1 MRKIMYIMENESIN
15 LSEDTKRM
23 LGYRATR
30 QGVSLKFF
38 IESEL
43 ERIAE
48 EEEDDILYELT
59 LETEG
64 IATQSEQEKFEMY
77 LKSLKK

>member
-1 MRKIMYIMENESIN
+1 MEKESIH

-30 QGVSLKFF
+30 EGISLKSF

-48 EEEDDILYELT
+48 EEEDEILYELS
-59 LETEG
+59 LESEG
-64 IATQSEQEKFEMY
+64 VASQGEKERFEKY

>member
-1 MRKIMYIMENESIN
+1 MENESIH

-23 LGYRATR
+23 LCYRATR
-30 QGVSLKFF
+30 QGVSLKNF

-48 EEEDDILYELT
+48 EEEDEILYELS

-64 IATQSEQEKFEMY
+64 VASMQEQNEFEKY
-77 LKSLKK
+77 LKSLKR

>member
-1 MRKIMYIMENESIN
+1 MEKETIH

-23 LGYRATR
+23 LGYRATK
-30 QGVSLKFF
+30 QGVSLTFY

-43 ERIAE
+43 ERIAA
-48 EEEDDILYELT
+48 EEEDEILYELS

-64 IATQSEQEKFEMY
+64 VASKSEQEQFEKY
-77 LKSLKK
+77 LKSLKR

>member
-1 MRKIMYIMENESIN
+1 MKSESIH
-15 LSEDTKRM
+15 LSEDTKRI
-23 LGYRATR
+23 LGYRATK
-30 QGVSLKFF
+30 QGVSLKSF

-48 EEEDDILYELT
+48 DEEDEILYELS

-64 IATQSEQEKFEMY
+64 IASEPEQEKFEKY

>member
-1 MRKIMYIMENESIN
+1 MEKESIQ

-23 LGYRATR
+23 LGYRARR
-30 QGVSLKFF
+30 QGISLKSF

-48 EEEDDILYELT
+48 EEEDEILYELS

-64 IATQSEQEKFEMY
+64 VASHSEQEKFEKY
-77 LKSLKK
+77 LNSLKK

>member
-1 MRKIMYIMENESIN
+1 MEKESIQ
-15 LSEDTKRM
+15 LSVDTKRM
-23 LGYRATR
+23 LSYRAIR
-30 QGVSLKFF
+30 QGVSLKSF

-48 EEEDDILYELT
+48 EEEDEILYELS

-64 IATQSEQEKFEMY
+64 VASQSEQEQFEKY
-77 LKSLKK
+77 LNSLIK